1 MFYITAE
8 VAPREDPVAR
18 RLGEIA
24 DILFRY
30 SRKDFNIRV
39 GEREVRYTAYPS
51 FVIRVDRPTTV
62 RGLLVWPT
70 GNRAARAF
78 VDGRLA
84 VEGDLLESLRTRSAL
99 AQRRV
104 PLRLSER
111 LKLWFKLVRI

>member
-30 SRKDFNIRV
+30 SRKDFNIQV
-39 GEREVRYTAYPS
+39 GEREIRYTAHPC
-51 FVIRVDRPTTV
+51 FVVRIDRPATV
-62 RGLLVWPT
+62 RRLLARPT

-78 VDGRLA
+78 MDGRLA
-84 VEGDLLESLRTRSAL
+84 VEGDLLEGLRTRRTL
-99 AQRRV
+99 VQRRI

-111 LKLWFKLVRI
+111 LKLWLKLIRI